1 MTYVALL
8 RGVNV
13 GVSNRVDMK
22 GLKAAFEAV
31 GMTCVRTYINSGNV
45 VFKTDAA
52 DGMRIAAALEAAIV
66 ERFGFPVRVLVR
78 DVDEIRAV
86 LKALPADWA
95 NDEKTRCDVYFLWD
109 AVDRPS
115 ILAELPFDPE
125 IEDVRYTPGAI
136 ISHIDR
142 ANVRRGRLP
151 KVLGTPLYQQMTIR
165 NCNTARKLLELMSE

>member
-13 GVSNRVDMK
+13 GVSNRMDMK
-22 GLKAAFEAV
+22 ELKAAFEAA
-31 GMTCVRTYINSGNV
+31 GMTCVRTYINSGNI

-52 DGMRIAAALEAAIV
+52 DDARVAAALEAAIV
-66 ERFGFPVRVLVR
+66 ERFGFRVRVLVR
-78 DVDEIRAV
+78 DIDEVRAV
-86 LKALPADWA
+86 IEALPAEWA

-115 ILAELPFDPE
+115 ILEEIPFDPE
-125 IEDVRYTPGAI
+125 IEDVRYVPGAI

-142 ANVRRGRLP
+142 VNVTRGRLP
-151 KVLGTPLYQQMTIR
+151 KLIGTPLYRQMTIR